1 MAAYVIADVEVT
13 DPAKFNEYRSQV
25 SSTLEIYG
33 GKYIVR
39 GGATEKAEGNWEP
52 GRMVIIQFESM
63 DQAKRWYNSEEY
75 SGPMRLRHQSAN
87 TNFLFVEGV

>member
-1 MAAYVIADVEVT
+1 MAAYVIADLEVT
-13 DPAKFNEYRSQV
+13 DPAKFSEYRRQV
-25 SSTLEIYG
+25 SSTLEEYG

-52 GRMVIIQFESM
+52 SRIVIIEFESM
-63 DQAKRWYNSEEY
+63 ERAKRWYKSKEY
-75 SGPMRLRHQSAN
+75 RGPMQLRHQSAN